1 MRTLVATVLALG
13 LIIGGFYP
21 NPAMAQEPDY
31 SRVIAGGAIGWTV
44 SGPDSRSGNTLL
56 TYAWGGFRLKQWD
69 DGLSLYIAGQHLDI
83 DGVESSSGAKAILS
97 QPIPEHPSVT
107 LIVGGGFLSDLAEKT
122 VVSAVKG
129 AAPIIEMERG
139 FTFDFGLSYAPTKRL
154 LMLVAVNAVDRGDL
168 GTDVTLTFA
177 SGVKLGAL

>member
-1 MRTLVATVLALG
+1 MRTLVAAALALALVFG
-13 LIIGGFYP
+13 AGGGV
-21 NPAMAQEPDY
+21 MAQEPDY
-31 SRVIAGGAIGWTV
+31 SRVIAGGAVGWTI
-44 SGPDSRSGNTLL
+44 SGPDLDAGNKLM
-56 TYAWGGFRLKQWD
+56 TYAWGGFRLKKWP
-69 DGLSLYIAGQHLDI
+69 DGLALYVAGQHLDI

-107 LIVGGGFLSDLAEKT
+107 LLVGGGFLSDLAAKT
-122 VVSAVKG
+122 VVSEVKG
-129 AAPIIEMERG
+129 VTPTVEMERG
-139 FTFDFGLSYAPTKRL
+139 FTFDFGISYAPTKRL